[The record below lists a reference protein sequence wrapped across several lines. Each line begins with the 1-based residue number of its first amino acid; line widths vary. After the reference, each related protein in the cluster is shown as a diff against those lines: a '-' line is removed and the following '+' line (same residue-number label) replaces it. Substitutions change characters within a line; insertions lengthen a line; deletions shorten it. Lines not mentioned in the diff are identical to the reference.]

1 MHFVSEAEAERHFK
15 RMEDQQQK
23 VKQKAEKEELK
34 RKEKEE
40 TVLTFL

>member
-1 MHFVSEAEAERHFK
+1 MHFISEAEAEKHFN
-15 RMEDQQQK
+15 RMEDQQRK
-23 VKQKAEKEELK
+23 VKEKAEKEELK